1 MNICISI
8 LCGFFFTF
16 LFAKLLN
23 RFENDWAKCFMYL
36 RWYACCSLHKITNYS
51 QQSTNLMLNSFVAA
65 VVEASEVF
73 YESNSISAFFL
84 ILFMSRSI
92 FFQFF
97 FHNEKL
103 ANAFR
108 RQSTFRISVCS
119 FNLSSSFRLF
129 LTLSLVPSLQYTFS
143 NWMWFFCGAIS
154 LNWSISISY
163 WRLDIENHRLDANYI
178 RFKLKLCMHARTV
191 ETFYHAIRQTY
202 WVWNETQIYGQQL
215 DKFECH
221 SRNSPHQNYYMW
233 EFVIFVRHTIGWPSK

>member
-1 MNICISI
+1 MKMNICISI

-16 LFAKLLN
+16 LFVKLLN

-119 FNLSSSFRLF
+119 FNLSSSYCSRSFSRSVSFSPFLSFRLF
-129 LTLSLVPSLQYTFS
+129 NTHFQIECDFS
-143 NWMWFFCGAIS
+143 AVQF
-154 LNWSISISY
+154 
-163 WRLDIENHRLDANYI
+163 H
-178 RFKLKLCMHARTV
+178 
-191 ETFYHAIRQTY
+191 
-202 WVWNETQIYGQQL
+202 
-215 DKFECH
+215 
-221 SRNSPHQNYYMW
+221 
-233 EFVIFVRHTIGWPSK
+233 